1 MNTSGIA
8 ANRSAAHPLARA
20 LRPIN
25 LRPYGLAVLSV
36 AVALGLGLFLQ
47 QLHFRDGAVPLLL
60 FAVALASCFGGRGPA
75 VLAAILSMGAL
86 YWYFVEPVRTIG
98 IYPSEIPYFIIYAAF
113 ASLLSWFGTNRRR
126 AEAVLREQASLLD
139 LTHNTVLVTDM
150 EGVIKFWNRGAEEW
164 YGWTAEQAM
173 GRVVDDL
180 LKTVH
185 PAPVE
190 QMKRELTRKGRWEG
204 EFVHTRKD
212 GVRIVVASR
221 WSLER
226 DGCGDPVAILETN
239 NDITE
244 RKQAEEALKR
254 SEAYLAEAQRLSHT
268 GSWAFDVANNA
279 YIYLSDE
286 CLRIFGLDPKTALP
300 TREAIFRLIHPDDS
314 DRVNHDFRKSVYE
327 KVDTSSEFRIALPT
341 GTMKHIQTTRHPVLN
356 DAGEVFEVV
365 GTVVDITE
373 RKRAEEER
381 ERLRQ
386 FESDLAHLNRVTM
399 MGELAASIA
408 HEVNQPLSGV
418 VSNASAGLRW
428 LAGETPNLE
437 EAREGLRR
445 IVRDGK
451 RAGEVI
457 ARIRALTRRTAT
469 ATEKLD
475 ANEII
480 DEVLPL
486 VGDEA
491 KKKSVKIQTRFA
503 ADLAPIAGDRVQLQ
517 QVVLNLVINAMEAMS
532 SINQRER
539 ELVITT
545 SNMESYQVQVTV
557 EDSGIGIDPE
567 KLEKI
572 FDSFYTTKPGGMG
585 MGLSISRSI
594 LQAHGGRLWAARK
607 DRCGTMF
614 HFTLPRYKEEG
625 VNADAARL

>member
-1 MNTSGIA
+1 MNTTGIA
-8 ANRSAAHPLARA
+8 ANRSAAHLLARA

-36 AVALGLGLFLQ
+36 AVALGLGLLLQ

-60 FAVALASCFGGRGPA
+60 FAVALASWYGGRGPA
-75 VLAAILSMGAL
+75 ALSAILSISSF
-86 YWYFVEPVRTIG
+86 YWHFVEPARTIE
-98 IYPSEIPYFIIYAAF
+98 IYASQIPYFIIFAAF
-113 ASLLSWFGTNRRR
+113 ASLLSWFGTTRRR

-139 LTHNTVLVTDM
+139 LTHDTVLVTDM
-150 EGVIKFWNRGAEEW
+150 EGVIQFWNRGARER

-180 LKTVH
+180 LKTIP

-190 QMKRELTRKGRWEG
+190 QIRTELTRKGRWEG
-204 EFVHTRKD
+204 ELVHTRKD

-226 DGCGDPVAILETN
+226 NERGTPVAILETN
-239 NDITE
+239 NDITD
-244 RKQAEEALKR
+244 RKQAKEAFKR
-254 SEAYLAEAQRLSHT
+254 SGAYLAEAQRLSHT
-268 GSWAFDVANNA
+268 GSYAFDLAGNA
-279 YIYLSDE
+279 YIYVSDE
-286 CLRIFGLDPKTALP
+286 CLRIFGVDPKAALP

-314 DRVNHDFRKSVYE
+314 ERVNRDFTKSVHE
-327 KVDTSSEFRIALPT
+327 KVDTSSEFRIVLPNR
-341 GTMKHIQTTRHPVLN
+341 TMKHIQTTRHPVSN

-381 ERLRQ
+381 ERWRQ
-386 FESDLAHLNRVTM
+386 FESDLAHLNRVSM

-408 HEVNQPLSGV
+408 HEVNQPLAGV

-428 LAGETPNLE
+428 LAGESPNLE

-457 ARIRALTRRTAT
+457 ARIRVLTRRTAA

-480 DEVLPL
+480 HEVLAL

-491 KKKSVKIQTRFA
+491 KKKSVTIQTRFA
-503 ADLAPIAGDRVQLQ
+503 DGLAPIAGDRVQLQ

-532 SINQRER
+532 SINERAR

-545 SNMESYQVQVTV
+545 SNMEPDQVQVTV

-594 LQAHGGRLWAARK
+594 LQAHGGRVWAARK
-607 DRCGTMF
+607 DGYGTMF
-614 HFTLPRYKEEG
+614 HFTLPKYKEEEP
-625 VNADAARL
+625 NAEAARL

>member
-1 MNTSGIA
+1 MRVRAPTAKRLA
-8 ANRSAAHPLARA
+8 AEAVASQRLQADLTR
-20 LRPIN
+20 
-25 LRPYGLAVLSV
+25 YGLALLFVGLAVV
-36 AVALGLGLFLQ
+36 ASLLLQLF
-47 QLHFRDGAVPLLL
+47 HFRVPAAPLLL
-60 FAVALASCFGGRGPA
+60 AAVLVSSWYGGPGPA

-86 YWYFVEPVRTIG
+86 YWYFVEPVRTIR
-98 IYPSEIPYFIIYAAF
+98 IFPSEVPYFIVYVAF
-113 ASLLSWFGTNRRR
+113 ASLLSWFGTTRRR
-126 AEAVLREQASLLD
+126 AEAVLRELASLLD
-139 LTHNTVLVTDM
+139 LTHDTVLVTDM
-150 EGVIKFWNRGAEEW
+150 EGVIKLWNRGAEER

-173 GRVVDDL
+173 GRVVHDL
-180 LKTVH
+180 LTVP
-185 PAPVE
+185 PAPIE
-190 QMKRELTRKGRWEG
+190 QIKRELTRKGRWEG
-204 EFVHTRKD
+204 ELVHTRKD
-212 GVRIVVASR
+212 GVPIVVASR

-226 DGCGDPVAILETN
+226 DGRGAPVAILETN

-268 GSWAFDVANNA
+268 GSWAFDVAGNE

-286 CLRIFGLDPKTALP
+286 CLRIFGLDPKAALP
-300 TREAIFRLIHPDDS
+300 TREVIFRLIHPDDS
-314 DRVNHDFRKSVYE
+314 ERVNREFRKSVDE
-327 KVDTSSEFRIALPT
+327 KVDTSSEFRIALPP
-341 GTMKHIQTTRHPVLN
+341 GTMKPIQTTRHPVLN
-356 DAGEVFEVV
+356 DVGEVVEVV
-365 GTVVDITE
+365 GTVIDITE
-373 RKRAEEER
+373 CKRAEEER
-381 ERLRQ
+381 DRLRQ
-386 FESDLAHLNRVTM
+386 FESDLAHLNRVSM

-457 ARIRALTRRTAT
+457 ARIRALTRRTAA

-486 VGDEA
+486 VRDEA
-491 KKKSVKIQTRFA
+491 KKKSVTIQTRFA
-503 ADLAPIAGDRVQLQ
+503 NVLAPIAGDRVQLQ

-532 SINQRER
+532 SINERAR

-545 SNMESYQVQVTV
+545 SNMEPDQVQVTV

-607 DRCGTMF
+607 DGCGTMF